1 MSYEERTQM
10 KRRLALWRYDFL
22 RRVWPHTQPAITAAQ
37 RSHLQMST
45 PPRDVKFFIAAKK
58 GVVGIRKQWYAMPQ
72 AKRRDRWAN
81 VMMSAMQ
88 FYPHRVCEALEATFE
103 EGITPYYAV
112 ADVISF
118 LVRWANPGKTGLW
131 KADPR
136 IQRWGKEREMAR
148 KALPHLLIYLL
159 ENSTPTSQ
167 RFRQWTLYRIINLAD
182 AETAGR
188 LSQALLNH
196 RHPLHPYTRF
206 QIADRLARDVR
217 LKYMALE
224 HLEAMVTEGKTDV
237 NSRFSQA
244 LATAIMSFP
253 NPDKG
258 NQLMAQMRAEISE
271 RILGLGLTPNL
282 YHYTVMIRGL
292 CENNDFETAWKIYEM
307 LLDHKHAPDKYL
319 YSTLLNGAKL
329 TGKLGLVHRVVASL
343 PHTMFDSRVIRNDL
357 LSAILTSAI
366 IEARAKGIKPPRII
380 PAFPPMVAVYAKF
393 YKLEKLQRL
402 IPIDL
407 NEIVAT
413 SERFTEVRR
422 VNWRF
427 MREWEQMIMP
437 MLPRTAD
444 KLFDPTPDTL
454 AIMVLGFLKSIET
467 KYQIM
472 GFYTHFQMLLSQ
484 GDQVACELCRN
495 NGSAI
500 HDFVLKAA
508 LEWEGMLRVSLDIL
522 SDMLRGKESRE
533 RFREGWKDYVREGEG
548 GKMDW
553 PCSLARKINL
563 GKVVAAAS
571 GGGQE
576 VFNLNPSPSV
586 YSWSIILNGAMYHRQ
601 IEQGVRIMK
610 LMREHGVE
618 PNEVTWNSLIR
629 GFARLQRTAATVTA
643 MKRMEEAGFKADEF
657 TMRAFSGLV
666 DKEGALRMM
675 EGMLEDMKRVRE
687 EREWANGGGSAA
699 SVEGPKDGSEQV
711 VDMGPGTEE
720 VLEYDRIVAQNREE
734 GDEMVD
740 WEGVEWE
747 DGMDEEEVKAFKVVA
762 DGLEGSIPAKKE
774 PQFEDEGD
782 QPLTIGMEG
791 PRSIPKPKMKYFG

>member
-1 MSYEERTQM
+1 
-10 KRRLALWRYDFL
+10 
-22 RRVWPHTQPAITAAQ
+22 
-37 RSHLQMST
+37 
-45 PPRDVKFFIAAKK
+45 
-58 GVVGIRKQWYAMPQ
+58 
-72 AKRRDRWAN
+72 
-81 VMMSAMQ
+81 
-88 FYPHRVCEALEATFE
+88 
-103 EGITPYYAV
+103 
-112 ADVISF
+112 
-118 LVRWANPGKTGLW
+118 
-131 KADPR
+131 
-136 IQRWGKEREMAR
+136 
-148 KALPHLLIYLL
+148 
-159 ENSTPTSQ
+159 
-167 RFRQWTLYRIINLAD
+167 
-182 AETAGR
+182 
-188 LSQALLNH
+188 
-196 RHPLHPYTRF
+196 
-206 QIADRLARDVR
+206 
-217 LKYMALE
+217 
-224 HLEAMVTEGKTDV
+224 
-237 NSRFSQA
+237 
-244 LATAIMSFP
+244 
-253 NPDKG
+253 
-258 NQLMAQMRAEISE
+258 
-271 RILGLGLTPNL
+271 
-282 YHYTVMIRGL
+282 
-292 CENNDFETAWKIYEM
+292 
-307 LLDHKHAPDKYL
+307 
-319 YSTLLNGAKL
+319 
-329 TGKLGLVHRVVASL
+329 
-343 PHTMFDSRVIRNDL
+343 
-357 LSAILTSAI
+357 
-366 IEARAKGIKPPRII
+366 
-380 PAFPPMVAVYAKF
+380 VAVYAKF

-422 VNWRF
+422 ANWRF

-484 GDQVACELCRN
+484 GDPVACELCRS

-533 RFREGWKDYVREGEG
+533 RFREGWEDYVREGKG
-548 GKMDW
+548 GKVDW

-563 GKVVAAAS
+563 GKVAAAAS

-576 VFNLNPSPSV
+576 AFNLNPAPSV

-618 PNEVTWNSLIR
+618 PNEGTWNSLIR

-657 TMRAFSGLV
+657 TMRAFGGLV
-666 DKEGALRMM
+666 DKEGALKMM
-675 EGMLEDMKRVRE
+675 EGMLEDMQKSRE
-687 EREWANGGGSAA
+687 EREWASGGDSAA
-699 SVEGPKDGSEQV
+699 SVKGPRDGAEQV

-734 GDEMVD
+734 GDELVD
-740 WEGVEWE
+740 LEGVEWDEGIDE
-747 DGMDEEEVKAFKVVA
+747 DEVKAVKEVA
-762 DGLEGSIPAKKE
+762 DELESSIPTKKE
-774 PQFEDEGD
+774 PSPQFEDEGD
-782 QPLTIGMEG
+782 QPLTIGVEG